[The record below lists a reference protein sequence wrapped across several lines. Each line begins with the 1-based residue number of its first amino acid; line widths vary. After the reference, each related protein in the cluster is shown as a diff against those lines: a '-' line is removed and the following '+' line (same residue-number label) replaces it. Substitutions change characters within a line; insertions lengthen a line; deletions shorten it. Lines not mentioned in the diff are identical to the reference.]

1 MNDHKHDAD
10 KLDRLLDAGLSE
22 YTQAEPLA
30 GIEDRILARLES
42 AGDAKARWYSA
53 WTMQQWSAALTALVL
68 VAGIGTGIYFVTR
81 PGEDISYYVDGGE
94 TMDVKSGTVQ
104 PETAPLPPSISQ
116 EVIRQAFERRTQP
129 LFVPG
134 LFPLEPTQPA
144 APPASETNEAVVKTE
159 VFPAPLPL
167 TEQERLALVYARIG
181 RPVEVVRAP
190 AAEIKDIEVAPVAVA
205 PLKVEALADT
215 Q

>member
-1 MNDHKHDAD
+1 MNDQPHNPD

-22 YTQAEPLA
+22 YTQAEPL
-30 GIEDRILARLES
+30 GGLEDRILARLES
-42 AGDAKARWYSA
+42 AGDAKASWYSA
-53 WTMQQWSAALTALVL
+53 WNLQQWSAALTALVL
-68 VAGIGTGIYFVTR
+68 VVGIGTGIYFVTR
-81 PGEDISYYVDGGE
+81 PGEDINYYVDGGE
-94 TMDVKSGTVQ
+94 TMDVQSGPIE
-104 PETAPLPPSISQ
+104 PETAALPPSIPQ
-116 EVIRQAFERRTQP
+116 EVIRRAFERRTPP

-134 LFPLEPTQPA
+134 LFSMGSMPPSPTEPMVV
-144 APPASETNEAVVKTE
+144 EVVKAE
-159 VFPAPLPL
+159 VFPAPAPL
-167 TEQERLALVYARIG
+167 SEQERLALVYARIG